1 MVELVIGRRYHIKG
15 ISNVYVWK
23 LAEVNDQTNTA
34 TLKTTRGKTI
44 TTSTDNLQDVNKHK
58 TT

>member
-23 LAEVNDQTNTA
+23 LAEVNDQTNIA

-44 TTSTDNLQDVNKHK
+44 TTSTGNLQDVNKHK